1 MGIGAFLTELA
12 EGLASWLPAL
22 ASSLVETFMALF
34 FTTAEGG
41 ATTLNTLGAVCI
53 SFFIIGLGFRVL
65 PAVLGWLR
73 ARWTARRSFARSFRV
88 RTR

>member
-22 ASSLVETFMALF
+22 ATSLVDTFMALF
-34 FTTAEGG
+34 FTTTGETVA
-41 ATTLNTLGAVCI
+41 LNTLGAISI

-73 ARWTARRSFARSFRV
+73 ARWTARKSFARGFRV
-88 RTR
+88 KSR